1 MKQNK
6 ILFKSPLLSM
16 NLIAYK
22 RSLIIL
28 KDFKNILIMIS
39 DSIRMS

>member
-6 ILFKSPLLSM
+6 ILVKLSLQSI
-16 NLIAYK
+16 NPIAYK

-28 KDFKNILIMIS
+28 KDFSNILIMIS